1 MEVLNVI
8 ESDDSQVMREVLL
21 SARRAFELFDRQN
34 VLLESSFHFLGQD
47 LERSSDEL
55 NRTSRDLTCKVHE
68 LEQVLIHLQSILES
82 LTDGVLVVSRAGRIE
97 FSNTAARRI
106 LGVKEADLQKHPRYE
121 EVVTVPFQVKRL
133 NHVLEN
139 AASDLYKEFELNYP
153 LGGRML
159 LQSSMSPVMSW
170 QDGML
175 GVVEIFRDVTQLRQ
189 LERQLKQQRHMA
201 ALGEMAAGI
210 AHEIRNPLG
219 AIEGFARLLKK
230 DLEDA
235 SLDSFSKMASR
246 IIEGTENLNYVVSNL
261 LDYARPVHLEYQMF
275 SVQPVICSL
284 RDYLDGVLRE
294 QNVELIIQDPG
305 PEMQLRGDVR
315 QLRHVLINLGRN
327 AVEACSAG
335 GQVHIDFHLYQGE
348 GAFHI
353 SDNGCGISPEN
364 LEKIFDPFYTTKHGG
379 TGLGLSFCHK
389 IVEAHGGEI
398 LAHSDGVSGTVF
410 QVIIPQWRNVS

>member
-1 MEVLNVI
+1 MLMD
-8 ESDDSQVMREVLL
+8 SKDSQVLREVLL
-21 SARRAFELFDRQN
+21 SARHAFELFDQQN
-34 VLLESSFHFLGQD
+34 VLLESSFNFLGQD
-47 LERSSDEL
+47 LEKSSDEL
-55 NRTSRDLTCKVHE
+55 NRTSQDLTCKVHE

-82 LTDGVLVVSRAGRIE
+82 LTDGVLVVNREGRIE
-97 FSNTAARRI
+97 FSNTAARKI
-106 LGVKEADLQKHPRYE
+106 LGLDQIDLKAHPRYQ
-121 EVVTVPFQVKRL
+121 EVVTVPFQIKRL
-133 NHVLEN
+133 DHVLET
-139 AASDLYKEFELNYP
+139 AESDLYKEFALDYP
-153 LGGRML
+153 RGGRLL
-159 LQSSMSPVMSW
+159 LQSSMSPVMSP

-175 GVVEIFRDVTQLRQ
+175 GVVEIFRDVTALRQ

-230 DLEDA
+230 DLEGA
-235 SLDSFSKMASR
+235 GLDTYSRMASR

-261 LDYARPVHLEYQMF
+261 LDYARPVRLEYEMF
-275 SVQPVICSL
+275 AVQPVLCSL
-284 RDYLDGVLRE
+284 RDYLAGPLRE
-294 QNVELIIQDPG
+294 RAVELIIHGPG
-305 PEMQLRGDVR
+305 PEMQMRGDLR

-335 GQVHIDFHLYQGE
+335 GQVHVDFHLYQGE

-353 SDNGCGISPEN
+353 SDNGSGIPPEN
-364 LEKIFDPFYTTKHGG
+364 LERIFDPFYTTKHGG

-389 IVEAHGGEI
+389 IVEAHGGDI

-410 QVIIPQWRNVS
+410 QVIIPQWRNA